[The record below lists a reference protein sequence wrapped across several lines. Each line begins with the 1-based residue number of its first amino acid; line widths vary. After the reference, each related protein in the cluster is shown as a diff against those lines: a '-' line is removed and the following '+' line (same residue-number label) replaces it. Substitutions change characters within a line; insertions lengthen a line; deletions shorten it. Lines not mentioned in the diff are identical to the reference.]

1 MARQSRLIIP
11 GIAVH
16 IVQRRVDRTACFR
29 EDSDRFVYLSTLR
42 DLLAETQ
49 CDLHAYCLMTNHVH
63 LLLTPRSESVCG
75 VLMRDLGRIY
85 VRYFNDRHRRS
96 GTLWE
101 GRYHSCLVDSPDYV
115 LNCYR
120 YIERNPVRAGM
131 VGEASAYA
139 WSSYRA
145 NAGAIEDPIVAPH
158 GIYIAL
164 APDPQSRFAAYKTFS
179 LGDEHAAFL
188 MAIREATYTGYPLVG
203 QELRSQLQAQGY
215 RVERRKPGPKTS
227 APEERTCSGELLL

>member
-1 MARQSRLIIP
+1 MARQPRLIIP
-11 GIAVH
+11 GIAIH
-16 IVQRRVDRTACFR
+16 IVQRRVDRSACFR

-42 DLLAETQ
+42 DLLADSQ

-63 LLLTPRSESVCG
+63 LLVTPRSERGCA

-85 VRYFNDRHRRS
+85 VRYFNDRHRRT

-101 GRYHSCLVDSPDYV
+101 GRYHSCLVDSADYV

-131 VGEASAYA
+131 VGEASAHA

-145 NAGAIEDPIVAPH
+145 NAGTIDDPVIAPH
-158 GIYIAL
+158 SAYCAL
-164 APDPQSRFAAYKTFS
+164 ASDAQARCAAYRSFS
-179 LGDEHAAFL
+179 AGDEHAAFL
-188 MAIREATYTGYPLVG
+188 VAIREATYTGYPLVG
-203 QELRSQLQAQGY
+203 EELRSRLQAQGH
-215 RVERRKPGPKTS
+215 RVERGKPGPKRSKAEETS
-227 APEERTCSGELLL
+227 SSSELLL

>member
-1 MARQSRLIIP
+1 MGQPPRRPTVERSMARQPRLIIP

-29 EDSDRFVYLSTLR
+29 EDSDRFVYLSVLR
-42 DLLAETQ
+42 DLIGETQ

-63 LLLTPRSESVCG
+63 LLLTPHSEKDCA
-75 VLMRDLGRIY
+75 VLMRDLGRKY

-131 VGEASAYA
+131 AGEASAYA
-139 WSSYRA
+139 WSSHKV
-145 NAGAIEDPIVAPH
+145 NVGAIEDPLIASHSV
-158 GIYIAL
+158 YIAL
-164 APDPQSRFAAYKTFS
+164 ATDAQSRSAAYEAFS
-179 LGDEHAAFL
+179 SGEEHAAFL
-188 MAIREATYTGYPLVG
+188 LAIREATYTGYPLTRG
-203 QELRSQLQAQGY
+203 AH
-215 RVERRKPGPKTS
+215 
-227 APEERTCSGELLL
+227 LLG